1 MSGKNNKKPIVTIVG
16 RPNVGK
22 SSLFNRI
29 IGQRTAITSD
39 VAGTTRDRIYEDVE
53 WKNTSFMLVDTAGI
67 DKDIEGELAENIQ
80 DQINFALDEA
90 DFFIFMVEAG
100 TEITIEDE
108 KAAQILRKKKKP
120 YILVANKADNQEL
133 ENSIVNFY
141 KLGLGEPIGV
151 SSIHGRGVGDF
162 LDLLVQKI
170 KKIPGKPIEP
180 KTTDI
185 VVALLGRPNVG
196 KSSILNKLSGQGIAI
211 VSEVPGTT
219 RDVNEAII
227 KKDDK
232 KILLI
237 DTAGIRK
244 SGKIETGIE
253 KYSVLRSL
261 KAAERADIVLLV
273 LDATEGAVAKDLS
286 IAGMV
291 KEMGKGL
298 IIVVNKWDAIEKDE
312 QPMDQYLAMLRDKY
326 DFVSWSP
333 VIFVSALTGKNLDKI
348 GSLIESVSENR
359 EIKIQ
364 TSKVNNLI
372 EKITTKR
379 PPGIKRGTRPKIF
392 YATQTGTAPPEF
404 TLFCNYPEYIHF
416 SYIRYLENS
425 FRKEADFT
433 GTPIKIVLKKRQS
446 K

>member
-1 MSGKNNKKPIVTIVG
+1 MEKYK
-16 RPNVGK
+16 
-22 SSLFNRI
+22 FH
-29 IGQRTAITSD
+29 
-39 VAGTTRDRIYEDVE
+39 
-53 WKNTSFMLVDTAGI
+53 
-67 DKDIEGELAENIQ
+67 ELAENIQ

>member
-53 WKNTSFMLVDTAGI
+53 WKNTSFMLVDTA
-67 DKDIEGELAENIQ
+67 GELAENIQ

>member
-1 MSGKNNKKPIVTIVG
+1 MSGKKEKPIVTIVG

-29 IGQRTAITSD
+29 IGQRNAITSN
-39 VAGTTRDRIYEDVE
+39 VAGTTRDRIYEEVE

-67 DKDIEGELAENIQ
+67 DKDIEDELAANIQ

-90 DFFIFMVEAG
+90 DFFIFMVQAG

-108 KAAQILRKKKKP
+108 RAAQILRKKKKP

-141 KLGLGEPIGV
+141 KLGEPIAI

-170 KKIPGKPIEP
+170 KKIPGKLVEP
-180 KTTDI
+180 KTADI
-185 VVALLGRPNVG
+185 VVAFLGRPNVG
-196 KSSILNKLSGQGIAI
+196 KSSILNKLSGQNKAI
-211 VSEVPGTT
+211 ISNIPGTT
-219 RDVNEAII
+219 RDINEVIFREG
-227 KKDDK
+227 DK

-237 DTAGIRK
+237 DTAGIRR
-244 SGKIETGIE
+244 SGKIEAGIE

-273 LDATEGAVAKDLS
+273 LDATEGAVAKDLN
-286 IAGMV
+286 IAGMI

-298 IIVVNKWDAIEKDE
+298 IIIVNKWDAIDKEE
-312 QPMDQYLAMLRDKY
+312 QPMDHYLSMLRDKY
-326 DFVSWSP
+326 AFVYWAP

-348 GSLIESVSENR
+348 GSVIQTVSENR
-359 EIKIQ
+359 ETKVQ
-364 TSKVNNLI
+364 TSKLNNMI

-379 PPGIKRGTRPKIF
+379 PPGMKKGTRPKIF
-392 YATQTGTAPPEF
+392 YATQTDTNPPEF

-425 FRKEADFT
+425 IRAENDFT
-433 GTPIKIVLKKRQS
+433 GTPIKIVLKKRQN